1 MKMSKGESTYAGHNR
16 ELTVTDCFS
25 MNYSEFHFRIKSSLK
40 LSKFIFICVF
50 SVTFK
55 KKGIFSKFI
64 LMLVEKHEPG
74 FLLLFRVADAGLCV
88 SGNGFLHRIPNS
100 LHC

>member
-40 LSKFIFICVF
+40 LSKFIFIV
-50 SVTFK
+50 
-55 KKGIFSKFI
+55 
-64 LMLVEKHEPG
+64 
-74 FLLLFRVADAGLCV
+74 LLLKRKAYLVNLYSCLWK
-88 SGNGFLHRIPNS
+88 NMS
-100 LHC
+100 LDSFSSSE